1 LRSPTSARILVV
13 GAGIAGLGTARA
25 LARAGFAAEVVERQR
40 TWQEAGAG
48 IYLPGNAAR
57 ALRALD
63 LEHAVVDKAV
73 VITSQRVCDH
83 RGRQARGA
91 RFGHQVRVA
100 GSAAIDPRDVRVG
113 AACGDR

>member
-25 LARAGFAAEVVERQR
+25 LARAGFAAEVVEWQR
-40 TWQEAGAG
+40 TWREAGAG

-63 LEHAVVDKAV
+63 LEHRSTIEEVTLDSWLRGSVVLVGDAAHATAAAVMGPHV
-73 VITSQRVCDH
+73 
-83 RGRQARGA
+83 RGR
-91 RFGHQVRVA
+91 FGGRQ
-100 GSAAIDPRDVRVG
+100 RDR
-113 AACGDR
+113 